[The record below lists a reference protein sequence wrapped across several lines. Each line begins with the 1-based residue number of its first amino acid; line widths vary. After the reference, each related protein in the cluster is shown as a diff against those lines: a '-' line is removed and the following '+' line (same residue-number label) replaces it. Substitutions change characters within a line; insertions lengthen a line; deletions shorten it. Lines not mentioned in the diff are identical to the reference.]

1 MKLVIFDFD
10 GLILDTET
18 PDYESWQEV
27 YAEFGV
33 ELPLSEWAD
42 CIGAP
47 SGVFHPVDFL
57 EKLVGKTVVRAEIEA
72 RRRLRFLNLVS
83 EQPLRSGI
91 ESLMADCADQGVS
104 MAVASSATRD
114 WVEGHLERFDLRTRF
129 DCIRCFE
136 SGLQG
141 KPAPDLFHAVLC
153 DLAIAPSEAIVLEDS
168 PNGILAANCAGI
180 YSVAV
185 PNPVTRLLNLDHA
198 RLVIDALEEW
208 PLERLRDHMNKG
220 RLTEV

>member
-33 ELPLSEWAD
+33 ELPLSVWAD

-47 SGVFHPVDFL
+47 AGLFDPVDFL
-57 EKLVGKTVVRAEIEA
+57 ERLLEETVDRTEIEA

-91 ESLMADCADQGVS
+91 ESLMTDCADQGVS

-114 WVEGHLERFDLRTRF
+114 WVEGHLDRFDLRAMF
-129 DCIRCFE
+129 DCIRCYE

-141 KPAPDLFHAVLC
+141 KPAPDLFHAVLR

-185 PNPVTRLLNLDHA
+185 PNPVTGLLNLDHA

>member
-27 YAEFGV
+27 YAEFGH
-33 ELPLSEWAD
+33 ELPLSVWAN

-47 SGVFHPVDFL
+47 AGVFDPVHFL
-57 EKLVGKTVVRAEIEA
+57 ERLVGETLDREDIAA
-72 RRRLRFLNLVS
+72 QRRLRFLNLVG

-91 ESLMADCADQGVS
+91 EPLMADCADQGVS

-114 WVEGHLERFDLRTRF
+114 WVEGHLDRFDLRERF
-129 DCIRCFE
+129 DCIRCYE

-141 KPAPDLFHAVLC
+141 KPAPDLFHAVLG
-153 DLAIAPSEAIVLEDS
+153 DLAIAPTDAIVLEDS
-168 PNGILAANCAGI
+168 PNGILAANRAGI

-208 PLERLRDHMNKG
+208 PLERLRVHMNRA